1 MLTVETLGGHLKP
14 DSYNAVASY
23 ASEYGVKAAAEVAAF
38 EAANV
43 KAVTEYIQENKV
55 DCDFVLTRA
64 IDVQLTSDN
73 QRRIKAGFDKLIAA
87 GVEPTKET
95 FSLEDKDA
103 EMVYV
108 LSFAWNS
115 D

>member
-1 MLTVETLGGHLKP
+1 MASLTMETIGGHLKP
-14 DSYNAVASY
+14 DSYNAIASY
-23 ASEYGVKAAAEVAAF
+23 ASEHGVEAAAEVAAF

-43 KAVTEYIQENKV
+43 KAVTEYIRQNKV
-55 DCDFVLTRA
+55 KCDFVLTRA

-95 FSLEDKDA
+95 FSLESKDA

-108 LSFAWNS
+108 LPFS
-115 D
+115 